1 MLQVSH
7 LSHAASSHRMVDCE
21 GPVLGQAGEELLC
34 LIVEMAADWIQGGIK
49 WLSPYMKIKLGMNQ
63 HNLWKKSY
71 RTVYS
76 VQNPCLAT

>member
-1 MLQVSH
+1 MLQVPH

-21 GPVLGQAGEELLC
+21 APVLGQADEELLC

-49 WLSPYMKIKLGMNQ
+49 WLSPCMKIKLGMNQ

-71 RTVYS
+71 
-76 VQNPCLAT
+76 